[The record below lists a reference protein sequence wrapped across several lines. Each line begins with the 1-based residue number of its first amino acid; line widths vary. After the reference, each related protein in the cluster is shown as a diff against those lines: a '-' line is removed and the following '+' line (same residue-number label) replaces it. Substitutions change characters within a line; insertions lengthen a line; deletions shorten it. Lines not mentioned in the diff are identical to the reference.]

1 MHVFFKHNSIQT
13 RKNKTTL
20 RRAHSWTQPQM
31 QDAPCDKDYQI
42 EKQNKHFATLQAD
55 EETQCDHQSSIYS
68 LQQIF
73 VYKVKKQ
80 AYLVHACMFTLA

>member
-1 MHVFFKHNSIQT
+1 MSKVDCFSATYIHYFQQK
-13 RKNKTTL
+13 
-20 RRAHSWTQPQM
+20 
-31 QDAPCDKDYQI
+31 QI

-73 VYKVKKQ
+73 VYKVKKH